1 MPNLAF
7 IGFTVGSILAG
18 AAGAHAVQTP
28 KAWSHDWNGY
38 GARVADRAAFVTVQ
52 LTVRGGVGRLYGWRE
67 DSAACTRERLL
78 RCSVHRTFTGFDRRG
93 VRRAN
98 VPLLVGV
105 AVSSASSI
113 AWRPERHNPQTAIE
127 FAGTRALATLG
138 VVVAERIVVDWLD
151 SRRR

>member
-28 KAWSHDWNGY
+28 KAWSHDWTGY
-38 GARVADRAAFVTVQ
+38 GERVADRAAFVTVS
-52 LTVRGGVGRLYGWRE
+52 LATREGVGRLYGWR
-67 DSAACTRERLL
+67 DDTERCARRGLV
-78 RCSVHRTFTGFDRRG
+78 RCAVYRSFTGFDRNG

-98 VPLLVGV
+98 VPLLTSV
-105 AVSSASSI
+105 AVASATSI
-113 AWRPERHNPQTAIE
+113 AWRPERNNPQTAIE

-138 VVVAERIVVDWLD
+138 VVVAERIVVDWWAG
-151 SRRR
+151 RRR